1 MSIDDDLASNVCV
14 SRLNQNGFA
23 LLPSP
28 FTAEELDQIT
38 ADLTV
43 AIAESQRDGESIR
56 TRAGAAYAAR
66 NVLSVYPAVAQ
77 VWRKSSLVD
86 LLLEVLGAHCGL
98 VRVLYFDKPPEKTW
112 SLPWHKDLTIAV
124 REHVAASG
132 RYEKPTLK
140 AGVPHVEAPLDLLQQ
155 MLTLRIHLD
164 DVDAA
169 NGALQ
174 VLPGSHKTGKA
185 AASGT
190 PHLVACRRGDVL
202 AMRPLLSHASGESA
216 AETRRHRRILHLEF
230 AATPQLEE
238 GFAWQLFQSVT

>member
-1 MSIDDDLASNVCV
+1 MSSASIK
-14 SRLNQNGFA
+14 LDHDGFV

-28 FTAEELDQIT
+28 FDLAELDQIT
-38 ADLTV
+38 ADLTA
-43 AIAESQRDGESIR
+43 AIEASQRDGESIR

-66 NVLSVYPAVAQ
+66 NVLSVYPDVAH
-77 VWRKSSLVD
+77 VWRKPALVD
-86 LLLEVLGAHCGL
+86 MLLEVLGRDCGL

-124 REHVAASG
+124 REHVGPSQQYA
-132 RYEKPTLK
+132 KPTFK
-140 AGVPHVEAPLDLLQQ
+140 AGVPHVEAPLELLEQ

-164 DVDAA
+164 DVDAE

-190 PHLVACRRGDVL
+190 PHLIGCHRGDVL
-202 AMRPLLSHASGESA
+202 AMRPLLSHASGES
-216 AETRRHRRILHLEF
+216 TPGSNRHRRILHLEF
-230 AATPQLEE
+230 AAVPTLAE
-238 GFAWQLFQSVT
+238 GFAWQLFQAVA